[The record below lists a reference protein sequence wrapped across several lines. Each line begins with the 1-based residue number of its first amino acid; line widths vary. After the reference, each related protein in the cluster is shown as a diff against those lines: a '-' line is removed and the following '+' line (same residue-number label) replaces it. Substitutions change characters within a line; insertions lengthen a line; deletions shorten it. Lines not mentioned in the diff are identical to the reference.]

1 MQPAVRFARVSRHFG
16 EVRAVDDVSF
26 EVQDGEFFAMLG
38 PSGSGKT
45 TCLRLIAGF
54 EEPDG
59 GEIALHGK
67 STLGVPPYDRQ
78 VNTVFQDYALFPHMN
93 VLDNVAYGLMVRGVT
108 RVERYRRA
116 EGLLELVAL
125 GGLGG
130 RRPAALSGGQRQR
143 VALARALINQ
153 PEVLLL
159 DEPLGALDL
168 KLRQQ
173 MQTELK
179 ALQRKVG
186 ITFVYVTHD
195 QEEALGMSDRLA
207 VFNHGRIE
215 QVGTPE
221 AIYEHPASAF
231 VAGFVGAANIVD
243 AATAERLTGHRQA
256 FSLRPERIRIG
267 PDPVLGSERGRG
279 PSPDGKGLGSLS
291 PSSPATP
298 QSDPG
303 TGDGAAEHAFEG
315 TVLSVQYH
323 GASTRIEV
331 ALDGTHS
338 LVVDRPNDLTG
349 LRPAPGQRVRLF
361 WESAAMQPLV
371 GDRAP

>member
-1 MQPAVRFARVSRHFG
+1 MQPAVRLERVSRHFG
-16 EVRAVDDVSF
+16 AIRAVDEVSL

-54 EEPDG
+54 EEPDRG
-59 GEIALHGK
+59 AIALHGR
-67 STLGVPPYDRQ
+67 SVLGVPPYDRNI
-78 VNTVFQDYALFPHMN
+78 NTVFQDYALFPHMR
-93 VLDNVAYGLMVRGVT
+93 VLDNVAYGLMVKGVA
-108 RVERYRRA
+108 RAERHRRA
-116 EGLLELVAL
+116 AAMLELVAL
-125 GGLGG
+125 GGLGE
-130 RRPAALSGGQRQR
+130 RRPAELSGGQRQR

-215 QVGTPE
+215 QIGTPE
-221 AIYEHPASAF
+221 AIYEHPATAF
-231 VAGFVGAANIVD
+231 VAGFVGASNIVD
-243 AATAERLTGHRQA
+243 AQTAERLTGRRQA
-256 FSLRPERIRIG
+256 FSLRPERIRIA
-267 PDPVLGSERGRG
+267 PE
-279 PSPDGKGLGSLS
+279 
-291 PSSPATP
+291 
-298 QSDPG
+298 
-303 TGDGAAEHAFEG
+303 GADVIVEG
-315 TVLSVQYH
+315 TVAHVQYH

-331 ALDGTHS
+331 ALADGQGV
-338 LVVDRPNDLTG
+338 LIAERPNDAG
-349 LRPAPGQRVRLF
+349 RGARPEPGARVRLG
-361 WESAAMQPLV
+361 WAADAMQPLR
-371 GDRAP
+371 DEAAA